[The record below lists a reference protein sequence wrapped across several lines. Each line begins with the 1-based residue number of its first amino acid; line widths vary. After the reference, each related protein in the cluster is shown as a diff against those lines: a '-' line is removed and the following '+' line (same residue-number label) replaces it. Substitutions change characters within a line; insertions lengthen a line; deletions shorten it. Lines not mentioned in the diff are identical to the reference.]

1 MAKVISIGGCLPLA
15 SSGLTEN
22 RYSHDLHFEELR
34 RSGFTVVTGVLKS
47 TQLQLCREAI
57 DALLV
62 TQAEPFAHDELE
74 SIGELDIVRAPLVDD
89 DFFLFSVAM
98 APAVLDLVEQ
108 VVGDYCLLHLQNA
121 IVNRPDR
128 AHHQSSW
135 HRDLP
140 YLDRVSSAPLAL
152 SALFCIDEFSVE
164 SGATSCI
171 PGSHL
176 VADPPPEAF
185 LATHAVSMEAGAGDV
200 IIFDSMLLHRAG
212 ANQSAN
218 PRRGINN
225 VYSVGIIRQQID
237 LPRAMDGRHADDPR
251 LAVFLGYASNAP
263 TSADEYRVR
272 RLRRSG
278 SA

>member
-1 MAKVISIGGCLPLA
+1 MR
-15 SSGLTEN
+15 LTEN
-22 RYSHDLHFEELR
+22 RYSHDIRFEELR
-34 RSGFTVVTGVLKS
+34 RSGFTVLAGVLDS
-47 TQLQLCREAI
+47 TELQRCRVAI
-57 DALLV
+57 DALLA
-62 TQAEPFAHDELE
+62 TQAESFAHDELE

-89 DFFLFSVAM
+89 DFFLFSVAL
-98 APAVLDLVEQ
+98 APAVLDLVQ
-108 VVGDYCLLHLQNA
+108 HVVGEYCLLHLQNA

-152 SALFCIDEFSVE
+152 SALFCIDEFSVNT
-164 SGATSCI
+164 GATTCI

-185 LATHAVSMEAGAGDV
+185 LARHCLSMEAGAGDV
-200 IIFDSMLLHRAG
+200 IVFDSMLLHRAG

-218 PRRGINN
+218 PRRGVNN

-237 LPRAMDGRHADDPR
+237 LPLAMEGRHADDPS
-251 LAVFLGYASNAP
+251 LAIFLGYASNAP
-263 TSADEYRVR
+263 ASAEEYRLR
-272 RLRRSG
+272 RLRRLG